1 MKQQLAKQRLKS
13 LQETTAHHT
22 ADFQKRQP
30 LFKAIRNLA
39 SPLFLDVP
47 LDVALRR
54 LADKARKLVRAKYA
68 AIGVL
73 DENGNITRFITIGLN
88 REKRNLLKSP
98 PRGRGILGLI
108 IEQKKPL
115 ILADLSSHPR
125 SVGFPSGHPVMKTFL
140 GVPIV
145 SRGRVFGNFYLT
157 EKEDGQQF
165 TQEDEAL
172 LVHFAAISSV
182 AIENRRLFELIDQE
196 RKQSAAI
203 LSSMDEGVIVSDSS
217 GRVLLLNPAAERFC
231 NCHSVEIVGR
241 DAGEILPLSS
251 QVVAQTLQT
260 KRNGQVPKELRVS
273 MADKI
278 FLVDVSPIT
287 DQRGQLLGTVRTMK
301 DITELARI
309 DEMKTEFVSVV
320 SHEFRTPLTSIKGYV
335 DLILEGDTGE
345 INEVQKEF
353 LEIAQVETNRLAAL
367 VTDLLDVSRIEA
379 GRIELRMEPLFIG
392 EITNAAITSLQPQ
405 ATEKAVG
412 ITVHLSEESLQVKG
426 EHDRINQIL
435 LNLLSNAIK
444 YNRQGG
450 QINIVVSRDKGM
462 VQIDVTDTG
471 IGIPSADIPMLFTKF
486 YKAGATA
493 AVSTGGTGL
502 GLFIAKSLVELHGGR
517 IWVKSE
523 EGKGSTFSFTLH
535 VA

>member
-1 MKQQLAKQRLKS
+1 MKQQLAKQRMKS
-13 LQETTAHHT
+13 LQETTTHHT
-22 ADFQKRQP
+22 ADFQKRQS
-30 LFKAIRNLA
+30 LFKAIRDLA

-47 LDVALRR
+47 LEVALHRM
-54 LADKARKLVRAKYA
+54 ADRARKLVQAKYA

-73 DENGNITRFITIGLN
+73 DDEGNTIRFLSSGLAPGQH
-88 REKRNLLKSP
+88 RNLKCP
-98 PRGRGILGLI
+98 PNKGIIRLI
-108 IEQKKPL
+108 TEERKL
-115 ILADLSSHPR
+115 LRLADLTSHPN
-125 SVGFPSGHPVMKTFL
+125 SAGFPPGHIKMKTFL
-140 GVPIV
+140 GAPIIH
-145 SRGRVFGNFYLT
+145 RGRVFGNFYLT
-157 EKEDGQQF
+157 EKKNNQPF
-165 TQEDEAL
+165 TQEDEVL
-172 LVHFAAISSV
+172 LSHFAAIASV

-196 RKQSAAI
+196 RNQSAAI

-217 GRVLLLNPAAERFC
+217 GRVLLSNPAAERFC
-231 NCHSVEIVGR
+231 NCRSEEIVGR
-241 DAGEILPLSS
+241 DASEILPLSS
-251 QVVAQTLQT
+251 QAVAQILQA

-273 MADKI
+273 IADKI

-287 DQRGQLLGTVRTMK
+287 DQRGHLLGTVRTMK

-309 DEMKTEFVSVV
+309 DEMKTEFVSIV

-345 INEVQKEF
+345 INETQREF
-353 LEIAQVETNRLAAL
+353 LGIAQVETNRLAAL

-379 GRIELRMEPLFIG
+379 GRIELRMEPLSIG
-392 EITNAAITSLQPQ
+392 EIINAVITSLQPQ
-405 ATEKAVG
+405 ATEKAVEV
-412 ITVHLSEESLQVKG
+412 TVHLSEESFQVKG
-426 EHDRINQIL
+426 ERDRVNRIF

-450 QINIVVSRDKGM
+450 QIDVVVSRDNGM
-462 VQIDVTDTG
+462 VQIDVADTG
-471 IGIPSADIPMLFTKF
+471 IGIPSVDIPMLFTKF
-486 YKAGATA
+486 YKAGTAA

-523 EGKGSTFSFTLH
+523 EEKGSTFSFTLP